1 MEPRPIPKMFEAYV
15 FLPRLA
21 PLRWLIPVTL
31 FAMFLPVTG
40 KGQDLSSIG
49 ERDPVRLGG
58 SVSAR
63 AVVYGASE
71 IRNRREP
78 FSWVLGGTLN
88 LNVYDVDLPFSF
100 TYSEQERDFSQPFNQ
115 FGASPTWKWL
125 RGHVGYRSL
134 TFSPYTLSGHQFL
147 GGGLEGN
154 PGLFRFG
161 LMYGRLQ
168 RAVEEDTVSGRGV
181 LPAYERTGYAGRLGI
196 GNSAD
201 YIDVIFLKAKDDAS
215 SLRRAPRNSL
225 VLPGENLV
233 LGFNGTTE
241 LVSGLRLSI
250 EAAASDYSRDLRSPV
265 IESQENSHLEAFKG
279 VQETRT
285 STQFYTAVKAGLAWT
300 SPRFGLAGTYNRV
313 DPDYQSMGAYYMAN
327 DLQSFALAPR
337 FVLFDGIMRVNATLT
352 YRHDNLQN
360 KKRATTRRFMPV
372 VAVSLQP
379 APQWGLDL
387 QYTDVLTSQEAG
399 YAPLSDTTRLDQ
411 SNPMLSVMPRYSFTS
426 GGVTHSVLLGAM
438 YMQYNDSNPFT
449 ARYAEYNT
457 TNLNLGYT
465 VTFSKQQLS
474 LTASGNTTRLENAGG
489 VYRNSGVSLSATQ
502 SLFEQALRLNAGTTY
517 SFHSVGGTLTAS
529 LGAAYSLERRH
540 SFSAQTT
547 YVNSSAG
554 YYAQN
559 TFSEITLVLGYAYTF

>member
-1 MEPRPIPKMFEAYV
+1 M

-31 FAMFLPVTG
+31 FAMLFPVTG

-49 ERDPVRLGG
+49 ERDPIRLGG

-154 PGLFRFG
+154 PGIFRFG

-201 YIDVIFLKAKDDAS
+201 YIDVILLKAKDDAS

-265 IESQENSHLEAFKG
+265 IEDEENSHLDAFKG

-411 SNPMLSVMPRYSFTS
+411 SNPMLSLMPRYTFTN

-465 VTFSKQQLS
+465 VTFSKAQLS

-502 SLFEQALRLNAGTTY
+502 SLLEQALRLNAGTTY
-517 SFHSVGGTLTAS
+517 SFHATGGTLTAS
-529 LGAAYSLERRH
+529 IGAAYSLVRRH

-547 YVNSSAG
+547 YVQSSAG